1 MEGRPYEN
9 MTGKLKQQ
17 YKSRKNIRLPHELYQ
32 QSDQPFSITICT
44 TDKNK
49 IFQNEKLAK
58 PIFNNIL
65 SGPLSSETE
74 LFAVCLMPDH
84 IHFLL
89 SPKNNASLVQ
99 IIDRWKTF
107 STNLLHRQGFDGPVW
122 QRSFYDHALRKE
134 EDIKTTSE
142 YIIQNPVRGGLVDK
156 WEEYPI
162 HIPGTDGYKHPGGN

>member
-1 MEGRPYEN
+1 MINKP
-9 MTGKLKQQ
+9 T
-17 YKSRKNIRLPHELYQ
+17 RKNRKIIRLPHELYQ

-44 TDKNK
+44 ADKIQ

-89 SPKNNASLVQ
+89 SPKNNLS
-99 IIDRWKTF
+99 IIKIINRWKIFT
-107 STNLLHRQGFDGPVW
+107 TNFIQRQGFEGPIW

-142 YIIQNPVRGGLVDK
+142 YIIRNPVRRGLVDK
-156 WEEYPI
+156 WEEYPYSW
-162 HIPGTDGYKHPGGN
+162 HRWL